1 MPDHPHPELLVAF
14 GAAVRRLRSQRGWSQ
29 EEFADRVGVHR
40 TYMGGV
46 ERGERNLSL
55 MNIGRIAQALQVTL
69 SALMAEVEG
78 SPDGRDVRGRSTAP
92 DP

>member
-14 GAAVRRLRSQRGWSQ
+14 GAAVRRLRRERGWSQ

-40 TYMGGV
+40 TYMGSV

-55 MNIGRIAQALQVTL
+55 LNIARMADALHVTL

-78 SPDGRDVRGRSTAP
+78 SSDGRSVSASM
-92 DP
+92 